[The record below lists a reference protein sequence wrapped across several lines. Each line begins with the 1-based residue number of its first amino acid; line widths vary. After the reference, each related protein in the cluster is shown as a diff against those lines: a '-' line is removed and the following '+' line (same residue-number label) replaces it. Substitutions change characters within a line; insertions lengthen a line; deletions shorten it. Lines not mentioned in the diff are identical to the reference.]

1 MNIDLNL
8 YMLFHTVAKLGSI
21 TKAAEYL
28 YISQPAVTQG
38 IKTLEKMMGATL
50 FIRTKKGVTLTEEAK
65 VLYNYIDEGL
75 TYIKNGESKFQELM
89 NLQDG
94 TLKIGASTTVTQHV
108 LLPYLEKF
116 TSLYPNINVSITNH
130 LTSDLIKLLRNG
142 TVDLLILNL
151 PTEEHPDLEI
161 TPFVEVHD
169 ILAVGEKLKSLSN
182 KKQNLKELLNK
193 DFIFQKSPSN
203 TRAYLDNFLRSKNI
217 EITPKYDVVSFNLV
231 KDMTKI
237 GLGIGYLT
245 KEFIS
250 NEIENKELYP
260 IELNPPISPRFI
272 GLVTLKKNIPSFAS
286 RSFINIILSTTK
298 DTH

>member
-8 YMLFHTVAKLGSI
+8 YLLFHTVAKLGSI
-21 TKAAEYL
+21 TKAAEEL
-28 YISQPAVTQG
+28 YVSQPAITQN
-38 IKTLEKMMGATL
+38 IKTLEHQLGATL

-65 VLYNYIDEGL
+65 VLYNYIDEGI
-75 TYIKNGESKFQELM
+75 TYIKNGEAKFQELM

-116 TSLYPNINVSITNH
+116 TTLYPNINVSITNH

-151 PTEEHPDLEI
+151 PTTEHGDLEI
-161 TPFVEVHD
+161 TPFMEVHD
-169 ILAVGEKLKSLSN
+169 ILAVGEKLKSLS
-182 KKQNLKELLNK
+182 LKEQQLKDLQKK

-203 TRAYLDNFLRSKNI
+203 TREFLNNFLTKEKI
-217 EITPKYDVVSFNLV
+217 EIIPKYDVVSFNLV
-231 KDMTKI
+231 KDMTTI

-245 KEFIS
+245 KEFIDS
-250 NEIENKELYP
+250 EIQSKKLFP
-260 IELNPPISPRFI
+260 LNINPTIPSRKI

-286 RSFINIILSTTK
+286 RSFINIILEK

>member
-8 YMLFHTVAKLGSI
+8 YLLFHTVAKLGSI
-21 TKAAEYL
+21 TKAAEEL
-28 YISQPAVTQG
+28 YVSQPAITQS
-38 IKTLEKMMGATL
+38 IKTLEHQLGATL

-65 VLYNYIDEGL
+65 VLYNYIDEGI
-75 TYIKNGESKFQELM
+75 TYIKNGEAKFQELM

-116 TSLYPNINVSITNH
+116 TTLYPNINVSITNH

-151 PTEEHPDLEI
+151 PTTEHGDLEI
-161 TPFVEVHD
+161 IPFMEVHD
-169 ILAVGEKLKSLSN
+169 ILAVGEKLKSLS
-182 KKQNLKELLNK
+182 LKEQKLKNLQKK

-203 TRAYLDNFLRSKNI
+203 TREFLNNFLTKEKI
-217 EITPKYDVVSFNLV
+217 EIIPKYDVVSFNLV
-231 KDMTKI
+231 KDMTTI

-245 KEFIS
+245 KEFIDS
-250 NEIENKELYP
+250 EIQSKKLFP
-260 IELNPPISPRFI
+260 LNINPTIPSRKI

-286 RSFINIILSTTK
+286 RSFINIILEK

>member
-8 YMLFHTVAKLGSI
+8 YYIFHTVAKFGSI
-21 TKAAEYL
+21 TKAAEEL
-28 YISQPAVTQG
+28 YVSQPAVTQG
-38 IKTLEKMMGATL
+38 IKTLENLMGATL

-65 VLYNYIDEGL
+65 VLYNYIDEGI
-75 TYIKNGESKFQELM
+75 TYIKNGERKFQELM

-94 TLKIGASTTVTQHV
+94 TLKIGASTTVTQHI

-116 TSLYPNINVSITNH
+116 TNQYPNINVSITNH

-161 TPFVEVHD
+161 TPFTEVQD
-169 ILAVGEKLKSLSN
+169 IFTVGKKLKQLSE
-182 KKQNLKELLNK
+182 KEQNLKDITKE
-193 DFIFQKSPSN
+193 DFIFQKNPSN
-203 TRAYLDNFLRSKNI
+203 TRTYLNNFLTK
-217 EITPKYDVVSFNLV
+217 EKITIVPKYDVVSFNLV

-245 KEFIS
+245 KEFIKD
-250 NEIENKELYP
+250 EINKEELY
-260 IELNPPISPRFI
+260 ELKTKPVIPSREI

-286 RSFINIILSTTK
+286 RVFINIILNQK
-298 DTH
+298 

>member
-8 YMLFHTVAKLGSI
+8 YLLFHTVAKLGSI
-21 TKAAEYL
+21 TKAAEEL
-28 YISQPAVTQG
+28 YVSQPAITQN
-38 IKTLEKMMGATL
+38 IKTLEHQLGATL

-65 VLYNYIDEGL
+65 VLYNYIDEGI
-75 TYIKNGESKFQELM
+75 TYIKNGEAKFQELM

-108 LLPYLEKF
+108 LLPYLKKF
-116 TSLYPNINVSITNH
+116 TTLYPNINVSITNH

-151 PTEEHPDLEI
+151 PTTEHGDLEI
-161 TPFVEVHD
+161 IPFMEVHD
-169 ILAVGEKLKSLSN
+169 ILAVGEKLKSLS
-182 KKQNLKELLNK
+182 LKEQQLKDLQKK

-203 TRAYLDNFLRSKNI
+203 TREFLNNFLTKEKI
-217 EITPKYDVVSFNLV
+217 EIIPKYDVVSFNLV
-231 KDMTKI
+231 KDMTTI

-245 KEFIS
+245 KEFIDS
-250 NEIENKELYP
+250 EIQGKKLFP
-260 IELNPPISPRFI
+260 LNINPTIPSRKI

-286 RSFINIILSTTK
+286 RSFINIILEK